1 MPRREKQKVH
11 MTNQNRNSPVSDMDT
26 IYTIVISIRTLQGM
40 QEIGTFFLGAQV
52 DFALG
57 VFGNLKGALISEEDA
72 LIRID
77 LEMKE
82 EGILPVRLKS
92 ISCTLNQYAENCKI
106 ITRDIFKHFTLE
118 K

>member
-1 MPRREKQKVH
+1 MG
-11 MTNQNRNSPVSDMDT
+11 T

-40 QEIGTFFLGAQV
+40 QEIGTFFLSADA
-52 DFALG
+52 DFAYS
-57 VFGNLKGALISEEDA
+57 VFYSLKGDLISKEDA

-77 LEMKE
+77 LEKKE
-82 EGILPVRLKS
+82 DGILPVRLKS

-106 ITRDIFKHFTLE
+106 ITRDIFKFFTLE